1 MQPRTGPLTGVR
13 VVELAGIGPAPFAAM
28 LLADLG
34 ADVIRVDRPGGTP
47 TAAAPPPYDV
57 LTRGRPSVVVDL
69 KHPDGARVVLD
80 LAARAD
86 VLIEGF
92 RAGVAERL
100 GIGPDE
106 CLAVNPALVYGR
118 VTGWGQDGPLAPTA
132 GHDLTYLARTGVLH
146 AIGEADRSPQPPL
159 NLVGDFGGGAMYL
172 VVGVLA
178 ALLEARSSGEGQV
191 IDAAVVDGT
200 AHLTAMVAGQL
211 AAGWWQD
218 RRGVN
223 LLDGGAPFYCTYP
236 CADGCYLAVA
246 PLEER
251 FYAEFLAGLGLDE
264 VPDRKDPAE
273 WEALRTVLADRIATR
288 TQAEWVEVFAGTDA
302 CVAPVLSLREAATD
316 PHLSARETYVARAG
330 VVQPAPAP
338 RLSRTPGGLTS
349 PPPTAAGANTREALT
364 AWGIDDVDALL
375 ASGAVV

>member
-1 MQPRTGPLTGVR
+1 
-13 VVELAGIGPAPFAAM
+13 
-28 LLADLG
+28 
-34 ADVIRVDRPGGTP
+34 RPGGTP

-69 KHPDGARVVLD
+69 KHADGARVVRD

-92 RAGVAERL
+92 RPGVAERL
-100 GIGPDE
+100 AIGPAE
-106 CLAVNPALVYGR
+106 CLAVNSALVYGR
-118 VTGWGQDGPLAPTA
+118 VTGWGQNGPLAPTA

-146 AIGEADRSPQPPL
+146 AIGEADRSPKPPL

-178 ALLEARSSGEGQV
+178 ALLEARTSGKGQV
-191 IDAAVVDGT
+191 VDAAVVDGT

-223 LLDGGAPFYCTYP
+223 LLDGGAPFYTTYP
-236 CADGCYLAVA
+236 CADGRHLAVA
-246 PLEER
+246 PLEPR
-251 FYAEFLAGLGLDE
+251 FYAAFLAGLGLDE
-264 VPDRKDPAE
+264 DEVPDRADPGA
-273 WEALRTVLADRIATR
+273 WDALRTVLADRIATR
-288 TQAEWVEVFAGTDA
+288 TQAEWVEVFAGTDS
-302 CVAPVLSLREAATD
+302 CVAPVLSLREAASD
-316 PHLSARETYVARAG
+316 PHLSARGTYVERAG
-330 VVQPAPAP
+330 IVQPAPAP
-338 RLSRTPGGLTS
+338 RLSRTPGRLTS
-349 PPPTAAGANTREALT
+349 PPPPAPGTDTRTALT

-375 ASGAVV
+375 ASGAVVQA